1 MDIQLLKTFRVVA
14 RLGNITQAA
23 EQLNFTQPAISAQIR
38 TLEEHF
44 GVPLFERIGKKL
56 YITEAGSYLVEP
68 AEKMLALY
76 SETFHYLSSITAGA
90 PTRIALSTNY
100 INHILSPALLK
111 LQAAKAAGTVR
122 VEICANSKAVLQGLK
137 SNQYDIGLVHDYI
150 VEKNLDTVTLRS
162 DELVWCGHKSILS
175 QGERSKLTDYP
186 IINFRPGCT
195 FRKLCDGLLQKHG
208 LTYAFEYSDFDA
220 VTSAMAE
227 GLGIA
232 LLPRVIVK
240 DEREIVVLS
249 QAAEVQITLW
259 AITRQD
265 KCLSSSVTSLL
276 QLLQEP

>member
-1 MDIQLLKTFRVVA
+1 MVA

-23 EQLNFTQPAISAQIR
+23 ELLNFTQPAVSAQIR

-76 SETFHYLSSITAGA
+76 SETFHHLGSIAAGA

-150 VEKNLDTVTLRS
+150 EEKNLDTVTLRS
-162 DELVWCGHKSILS
+162 DELVWCGHKSILP
-175 QGERSKLTDYP
+175 QGERSKLTEYP

-232 LLPRVIVK
+232 LLPRVIIK
-240 DEREIVVLS
+240 NEREIVVLK

-265 KCLSSSVTSLL
+265 KRLSSSVTSLL

>member
-1 MDIQLLKTFRVVA
+1 M
-14 RLGNITQAA
+14 
-23 EQLNFTQPAISAQIR
+23 
-38 TLEEHF
+38 
-44 GVPLFERIGKKL
+44 
-56 YITEAGSYLVEP
+56 
-68 AEKMLALY
+68 
-76 SETFHYLSSITAGA
+76 
-90 PTRIALSTNY
+90 
-100 INHILSPALLK
+100 
-111 LQAAKAAGTVR
+111 
-122 VEICANSKAVLQGLK
+122 
-137 SNQYDIGLVHDYI
+137 HDYI